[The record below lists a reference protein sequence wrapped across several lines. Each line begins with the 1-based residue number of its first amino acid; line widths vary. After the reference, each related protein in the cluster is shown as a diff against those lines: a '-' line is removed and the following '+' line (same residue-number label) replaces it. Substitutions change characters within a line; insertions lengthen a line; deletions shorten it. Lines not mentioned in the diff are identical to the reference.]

1 MSAVWMG
8 LLYAPGAVFSFIYRL
23 YFPPTFFFLS
33 FIFPAKLHALS
44 LFPFPCNHFVQS
56 QSFFCMC
63 GCSQRSVMLAV
74 CKCLMYVHKYY
85 IYLCSYDFIVH
96 SWNAGVDMLCRE
108 CRVSRAFSLN
118 ITRHELRPRYMPSR
132 LRFYPSMHS
141 RPPIHPPIHSSIHP
155 SIHLSLHLSIL
166 PCIHQRRSIHGF
178 CWPISLSLHLSFI

>member
-1 MSAVWMG
+1 MGRKEFHSGEPFCHWWRKFISEFCTRETQHTVTKHIHIVAPMLHLRQTIQFENDECGVDGSAVRTWCCIFFY
-8 LLYAPGAVFSFIYRL
+8 LSFI
-23 YFPPTFFFLS
+23 FPANLFFLS

-96 SWNAGVDMLCRE
+96 S
-108 CRVSRAFSLN
+108 
-118 ITRHELRPRYMPSR
+118 
-132 LRFYPSMHS
+132 
-141 RPPIHPPIHSSIHP
+141 
-155 SIHLSLHLSIL
+155 
-166 PCIHQRRSIHGF
+166 
-178 CWPISLSLHLSFI
+178 